1 MINVPNWDERKEHYE
16 DYWQLK
22 NKRAVIHLCAPL
34 EGGNYDYPPPP
45 SSEDFWFNPRWGVG
59 SARHGMENT
68 YFGLDAYPNVALS
81 IGPDLIPGIIGM
93 ELCYN
98 ETSEWVVHSDK
109 PLSEFRGFPYSK
121 DNFYYQTMK
130 HIVEVY
136 TEDAKNGDYIVG
148 TVDMN
153 TLMDGLAGLIGPEQ
167 LCYELLDNPDDVKRV
182 MKDHL
187 ELFKDIYTQ
196 YYEIT
201 TRYQKGNTNWLS
213 VYSEKPAYFIS
224 NDFEVMMSA
233 DAFDEFCREPIAE
246 MARFCGR
253 VLFHLDGENVV
264 RHLPAL
270 NAIPELTGIQV
281 QATPYQQ
288 SAAFWIPHIK
298 TIQAAGK
305 STWVEAR
312 NGAEVLELIQN
323 LRPEGLFIKA
333 WAETEK
339 EAHEIEERVDAYYR
353 GKE

>member
-1 MINVPNWDERKEHYE
+1 M
-16 DYWQLK
+16 
-22 NKRAVIHLCAPL
+22 
-34 EGGNYDYPPPP
+34 
-45 SSEDFWFNPRWGVG
+45 
-59 SARHGMENT
+59 
-68 YFGLDAYPNVALS
+68 
-81 IGPDLIPGIIGM
+81 
-93 ELCYN
+93 
-98 ETSEWVVHSDK
+98 
-109 PLSEFRGFPYSK
+109 
-121 DNFYYQTMK
+121 
-130 HIVEVY
+130 
-136 TEDAKNGDYIVG
+136 
-148 TVDMN
+148 
-153 TLMDGLAGLIGPEQ
+153 
-167 LCYELLDNPDDVKRV
+167 
-182 MKDHL
+182 
-187 ELFKDIYTQ
+187 FKDIYTQ